1 MKLRREIKMLRQ
13 VKYFK
18 LYWAVLR
25 YFGLQPHK
33 INQREK
39 FRAIFIF
46 LILAISNIV
55 LYIIEFVTTDD
66 DEARISALQTFPCFI
81 LIFIE
86 GANVAFKSKEIE
98 ETFNEF
104 NEVFSKAENQ
114 VLMQKGFKKFMIYVY
129 FNHAITMISY
139 LAGILLF
146 WFTGSTPVLI
156 YTPQSHGLGF
166 FAIWFLQSSFFIYCM
181 ILVPVL
187 DQTLI
192 FFMIFSSAYLKTIG
206 NQFRTSDIGNVKD
219 IIELNLKIKR

>member
-1 MKLRREIKMLRQ
+1 MLRQ

-46 LILAISNIV
+46 LILVISNIV

-129 FNHAITMISY
+129 FNHVITMISY

-146 WFTGSTPVLI
+146 LVYWFNSCPHLHASISWTGI
-156 YTPQSHGLGF
+156 F
-166 FAIWFLQSSFFIYCM
+166 RD
-181 ILVPVL
+181 LVSAE
-187 DQTLI
+187 LI
-192 FFMIFSSAYLKTIG
+192 FHLLHDFSACFGSNFNFLYDFFEHIPK
-206 NQFRTSDIGNVKD
+206 NYWKSV
-219 IIELNLKIKR
+219 